1 MDFLSLPACGADCVS
16 CFCLCVVKK
25 KKKEKMLAKADGKT
39 VLGPTTSV
47 LNFRTSLMI
56 LIWEFCHLGLFGFLF
71 ISFISFILKFF

>member
-1 MDFLSLPACGADCVS
+1 MEQIAFHVS
-16 CFCLCVVKK
+16 VCVVKK

-39 VLGPTTSV
+39 VLGPTISV

-56 LIWEFCHLGLFGFLF
+56 LIWEFCHSGLFEFLF